1 MWVNVGHCKN
11 RTDISSDG
19 PSSPTLMSRAQCS
32 KRQLSHFLHINLQL
46 IQSIV
51 LEYFGFCLLSHEK
64 NKYILTQKCVL
75 NNGKQNNGKISNS
88 LQSY

>member
-1 MWVNVGHCKN
+1 MWVNVEHCKN
-11 RTDISSDG
+11 MTDISSDG

-64 NKYILTQKCVL
+64 KMHI
-75 NNGKQNNGKISNS
+75 NS
-88 LQSY
+88 EMCIE